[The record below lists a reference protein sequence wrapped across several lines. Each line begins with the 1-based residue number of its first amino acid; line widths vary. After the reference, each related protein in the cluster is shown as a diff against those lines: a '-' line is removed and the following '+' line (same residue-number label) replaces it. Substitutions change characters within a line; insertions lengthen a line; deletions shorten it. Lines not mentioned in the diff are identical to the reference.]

1 MTTMTTASKRKD
13 LIMESQVIQKF
24 KARINSVEFDDH
36 TLYAITDSIL
46 EEINE
51 RFGEIYTDEFIKDLA
66 DVIELYFYKIDKLIV
81 SELEWNMINDIENVE
96 KFTDIQFSDY
106 YINHINEQ
114 IKDGSYL
121 K

>member
-1 MTTMTTASKRKD
+1 
-13 LIMESQVIQKF
+13 MESQVIQKF
-24 KARINSVEFDDH
+24 KARINSVEFDDYQ
-36 TLYAITDSIL
+36 LYTTTEFIL
-46 EEINE
+46 EKINKAFE
-51 RFGEIYTDEFIKDLA
+51 EIYTDEFIKDLA
-66 DVIELYFYKIDKLIV
+66 YVIQRYFVKIDDLII

-106 YINHINEQ
+106 YINHINDQ

>member
-1 MTTMTTASKRKD
+1 
-13 LIMESQVIQKF
+13 MESQVIQKF
-24 KARINSVEFDDH
+24 KASINSVEFDDH

-51 RFGEIYTDEFIKDLA
+51 RFGEVYTDKFIKDLA
-66 DVIELYFYKIDKLIV
+66 EVIELYFFKVDNLV
-81 SELEWNMINDIENVE
+81 VADLEYSMIEDIEDAE
-96 KFTDIQFSDY
+96 TFQDIQFSDY

>member
-1 MTTMTTASKRKD
+1 
-13 LIMESQVIQKF
+13 MESQVIQKF

-51 RFGEIYTDEFIKDLA
+51 RFGEVYTDEFIHDLA
-66 DVIELYFYKIDKLIV
+66 EIIELYFFKVDDLVVADLEYSMIEDIV
-81 SELEWNMINDIENVE
+81 DAET
-96 KFTDIQFSDY
+96 FRDIQFSDY
-106 YINHINEQ
+106 YVNHINEQ
-114 IKDGSYL
+114 IKNGSYL